1 MKQDLIIE
9 VMQKMALHLDN
20 FQMKQ
25 LQSAMEAVLCN
36 YEIRTAATESSEK
49 GKADYQEEN
58 RDLLT
63 KFLAAKRIEG
73 CSEKTLKYYRTTI
86 EAMQAMLQK
95 SVKRIMTED
104 LRQYLTD
111 YQERRQ
117 SGRVTMDNIRRIL
130 SSYFAWLE
138 DEDFIIKSPVR
149 RIHKVKAA
157 LCVKE
162 TYTDEDLE
170 RMRDYCDE
178 LRDLAIIDMLA
189 STGMRIGEMVLLNR
203 RDINYNRKLQ

>member
-1 MKQDLIIE
+1 MKQDLMIE
-9 VMQKMALHLDN
+9 VMQKMATHLDN

-25 LQSAMEAVLCN
+25 LQSTLESVLCN
-36 YEIRTAATESSEK
+36 YEIRTAATESLEK
-49 GKADYQEEN
+49 EKADYQEEN
-58 RDLLT
+58 WNLLT

-86 EAMQAMLQK
+86 EAMQTMLQK

-149 RIHKVKAA
+149 RIHKVKTA

-170 RMRDYCDE
+170 RMRD
-178 LRDLAIIDMLA
+178 
-189 STGMRIGEMVLLNR
+189 
-203 RDINYNRKLQ
+203 

>member
-86 EAMQAMLQK
+86 EAMQMMLQK
-95 SVKRIMTED
+95 SVHRGHADNAAKKCEAYYDGRFAAVPDRLSGTQTIRTC
-104 LRQYLTD
+104 D
-111 YQERRQ
+111 Y
-117 SGRVTMDNIRRIL
+117 G
-130 SSYFAWLE
+130 
-138 DEDFIIKSPVR
+138 
-149 RIHKVKAA
+149 
-157 LCVKE
+157 
-162 TYTDEDLE
+162 
-170 RMRDYCDE
+170 
-178 LRDLAIIDMLA
+178 
-189 STGMRIGEMVLLNR
+189 
-203 RDINYNRKLQ
+203 

>member
-63 KFLAAKRIEG
+63 
-73 CSEKTLKYYRTTI
+73 
-86 EAMQAMLQK
+86 
-95 SVKRIMTED
+95 
-104 LRQYLTD
+104 
-111 YQERRQ
+111 
-117 SGRVTMDNIRRIL
+117 
-130 SSYFAWLE
+130 
-138 DEDFIIKSPVR
+138 
-149 RIHKVKAA
+149 
-157 LCVKE
+157 
-162 TYTDEDLE
+162 
-170 RMRDYCDE
+170 
-178 LRDLAIIDMLA
+178 
-189 STGMRIGEMVLLNR
+189 
-203 RDINYNRKLQ
+203 

>member
-1 MKQDLIIE
+1 
-9 VMQKMALHLDN
+9 MALHLDN

-25 LQSAMEAVLCN
+25 LQSAMETVLCN

-58 RDLLT
+58 RNVLT

-73 CSEKTLKYYRTTI
+73 CSENTSKYYRTTI

-104 LRQYLTD
+104 LRKYLTD

-130 SSYFAWLE
+130 SSYF
-138 DEDFIIKSPVR
+138 
-149 RIHKVKAA
+149 
-157 LCVKE
+157 
-162 TYTDEDLE
+162 T
-170 RMRDYCDE
+170 
-178 LRDLAIIDMLA
+178 
-189 STGMRIGEMVLLNR
+189 
-203 RDINYNRKLQ
+203 

>member
-1 MKQDLIIE
+1 
-9 VMQKMALHLDN
+9 MALHLDN

-25 LQSAMEAVLCN
+25 LQSAMETVLCN
-36 YEIRTAATESSEK
+36 YEIWTAATELLEK
-49 GKADYQEEN
+49 EKADYQEEN
-58 RDLLT
+58 RNVLT

-73 CSEKTLKYYRTTI
+73 CSENTSKYYRTTI

-104 LRQYLTD
+104 LRKYLTD

-138 DEDFIIKSPVR
+138 DEDYIIKSPVR
-149 RIHKVKAA
+149 RIHKVKTAS
-157 LCVKE
+157 CIKE

-203 RDINYNRKLQ
+203 GDINFNER

>member
-9 VMQKMALHLDN
+9 VMQKMATHLDN

-25 LQSAMEAVLCN
+25 LQSTLESVLCN
-36 YEIRTAATESSEK
+36 YEIRTAATESLEK
-49 GKADYQEEN
+49 EKADYQEEN
-58 RDLLT
+58 WNLLT

-86 EAMQAMLQK
+86 EAMQTMLQK

-138 DEDFIIKSPVR
+138 DEDFIIKVRYDASIKLRRRCASKKLIRMKIWNVCEIIAMNFGIWLLLTCWHLPV
-149 RIHKVKAA
+149 
-157 LCVKE
+157 CVSA
-162 TYTDEDLE
+162 
-170 RMRDYCDE
+170 RWFC
-178 LRDLAIIDMLA
+178 
-189 STGMRIGEMVLLNR
+189 
-203 RDINYNRKLQ
+203 